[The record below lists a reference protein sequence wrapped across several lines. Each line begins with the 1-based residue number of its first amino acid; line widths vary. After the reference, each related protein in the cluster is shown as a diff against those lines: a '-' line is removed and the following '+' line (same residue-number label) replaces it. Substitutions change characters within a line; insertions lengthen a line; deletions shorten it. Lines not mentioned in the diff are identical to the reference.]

1 VSFRDARKYDAHA
14 LLEVVRREQ
23 VSPHMVRVTV
33 AGDDLAQFPDHGF
46 DQWFRIFLPRPAG
59 DDALGRL
66 PQKVD
71 VLGTLKYMRMPE
83 GTRPV
88 MRCYTV
94 RELRRDARELD
105 IDFVVHGD
113 EGVAAPWARDAVA
126 GDRLAIIDQGT
137 GYDLREGIEHH
148 LLVADDTGLPAVLGI
163 LRSLPRHHRGSV
175 YIEIPD
181 AADAQPHDAPEGV
194 EVNWVV
200 REPGAGAGATVLAAV
215 QAAPLPQQPFT
226 AYLVGEQA
234 LPTTLRRWL
243 AHEHHVPKDRIAFVG
258 YWRTG
263 RAYM

>member
-1 VSFRDARKYDAHA
+1 MSFRDARKYDAHA

-33 AGDDLAQFPDHGF
+33 AGDDLAEFPDHGF
-46 DQWFRIFLPRPAG
+46 DQWFRLFLPRAESEE
-59 DDALGRL
+59 ALGRL
-66 PQKVD
+66 PKKVD

-113 EGVAAPWARDAVA
+113 EGVAAPWAREAA
-126 GDRLAIIDQGT
+126 PGDRLAIIDQGT
-137 GYDLREGIEHH
+137 GYELREGVEHH

-163 LRSLPRHHRGSV
+163 LRSLPRHHRGAAW
-175 YIEIPD
+175 IEIPD
-181 AADAQPHDAPEGV
+181 AADAQQHEAPDGV
-194 EVNWVV
+194 EVRWVV
-200 REPGAGAGATVLAAV
+200 REPGDKAGATVLAAV
-215 QAAPLPQQPFT
+215 QAAPVPEQPFT

-243 AHEHHVPKDRIAFVG
+243 VHEHQVPKDRIAFVG
-258 YWRTG
+258 YWREG

>member
-1 VSFRDARKYDAHA
+1 MSFRDARTYDTHA

-33 AGDDLAQFPDHGF
+33 AGDDLAAFPDHGF
-46 DQWFRIFLPRPAG
+46 DHWFRMFLPRPAG

-66 PQKVD
+66 PKRVD
-71 VLGTLKYMRMPE
+71 ILGTLKYMRMPE

-94 RELRRDARELD
+94 RELRRETRELD

-113 EGVAAPWARDAVA
+113 DGVAAPWARAA
-126 GDRLAIIDQGT
+126 EPGDRLAIIDQGT
-137 GYDLREGIEHH
+137 GYELREGIEHH

-163 LRSLPRHHRGSV
+163 LRSLLRHHRGV
-175 YIEIPD
+175 AYIEIPD
-181 AADAQPHDAPEGV
+181 AADAQPHEAPEGV
-194 EVNWVV
+194 AVHWVV
-200 REPGAGAGATVLAAV
+200 REPGARAGSMVLAAV
-215 QAAPLPQQPFT
+215 QAAPVPSEPFT

-243 AHEHHVPKDRIAFVG
+243 VHEHHVPKDRIAFVG
-258 YWRTG
+258 YWREG
-263 RAYM
+263 RPYM